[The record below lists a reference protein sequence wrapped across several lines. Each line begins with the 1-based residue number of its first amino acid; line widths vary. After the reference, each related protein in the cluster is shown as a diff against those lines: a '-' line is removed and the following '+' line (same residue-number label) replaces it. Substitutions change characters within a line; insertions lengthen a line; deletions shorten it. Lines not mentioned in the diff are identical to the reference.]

1 MLSADGLCSAVER
14 GGYPTAVAHFQMA
27 KRGVSLKERFI
38 FGKIIKGR
46 LDDFAIVIQEYKKKK
61 GRDIYK
67 NEIKQRMN
75 RIDDKKL
82 DVVFFLT
89 FLNGNMHFKSFLFVV
104 GFHLFKKKTLFERVL
119 RLKSCYNLAYS
130 NSNRQL
136 NSSEIYV
143 NLRLISLDSY
153 FYICNR
159 TK

>member
-1 MLSADGLCSAVER
+1 
-14 GGYPTAVAHFQMA
+14 MA